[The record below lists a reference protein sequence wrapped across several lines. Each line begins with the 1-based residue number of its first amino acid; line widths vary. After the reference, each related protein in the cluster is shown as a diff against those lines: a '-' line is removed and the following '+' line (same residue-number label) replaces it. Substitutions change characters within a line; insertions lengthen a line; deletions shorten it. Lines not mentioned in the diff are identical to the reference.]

1 MTNTT
6 KHSDTTLSQTE
17 KLSVLIVTWN
27 GDDLLKN
34 CLGSVSKVYGES
46 LEIIVVDNANLKST
60 KEIVTSYKN
69 AKYIPSETNLGFA
82 GGNNLG
88 LPFCTR
94 KYVLLLNNDTI
105 IHEDSFGPLIEYMEV
120 HPEVAVTQG
129 RMRLVKSGNVLD
141 ECGVMLTPTGILYDA
156 YMMLDDSTPTPT
168 RPVHSIKGAMM
179 MIRKE
184 TISRVGGL
192 FYDHFHCNY
201 EEKDFCHRIWLSGYE
216 VHYVNTPAIDHLQSQ
231 TIARFNHIEILGKT
245 LANNLFSLATT
256 LKLSNACKMIFLLLL
271 LHLSV
276 SCFTSLKGRFE
287 GFAIFARAAKSLW
300 IRRDKLIAT
309 RKAIHTIRKCSDKSL
324 FAKIMVR
331 PKKSYYYH
339 YFKGD
344 LDKMPKEKRIMI

>member
-34 CLGSVSKVYGES
+34 CLESVSKVYGES

-129 RMRLVKSGNVLD
+129 RMRLSSFNNTLD
-141 ECGVMLTPTGILYDA
+141 DAGVMLTNTGILFHPYTRMDEA
-156 YMMLDDSTPTPT
+156 TTKVPT
-168 RPVHSIKGAMM
+168 RAVHSIKGAMM
-179 MIRKE
+179 MVRREAIPL
-184 TISRVGGL
+184 IGGL

-201 EEKDFCHRIWLSGYE
+201 EESDFCHRAWLYGYE
-216 VHYVNTPAIDHLQSQ
+216 VHYVNTPAIDHLMGKS
-231 TIARFNHIEILGKT
+231 IARLNQTKAMGRSI
-245 LANNLFSLATT
+245 ANQIFSFATT
-256 LKLSNACKMIFLLLL
+256 LEMMNVIKI
-271 LHLSV
+271 V
-276 SCFTSLKGRFE
+276 SAFIAIHSILALFETAKGQTNEIRQLF
-287 GFAIFARAAKSLW
+287 FALKSLW
-300 IRRDKLIAT
+300 GRRAELRTTRRKLQQT
-309 RKAIHTIRKCSDKSL
+309 RRLSDKEL
-324 FAKIMVR
+324 FAKTMVH

-344 LDKMPKEKRIMI
+344 LDKYNTLERIL